1 MLSYHNDENIKKLIV
16 FEMRKHQEQDQFV
29 KNTYGREEGG
39 KFNGCAVGCAIDS
52 INIALGKRY
61 RNSDHKVFEEELG
74 IPEWLAHLQDSF
86 FEVLPI
92 GENSQFAVDFLE
104 SIPVGVNLGPV
115 KYNFCEF
122 LMRECLE
129 RVLEL
134 PYLSYSI
141 REQVL
146 SAIRGVMSMYNKAI
160 KTRVLYYEE
169 DSSEDVLA
177 DAAYSAAMAARAAAD
192 AACSSER
199 DARAAADAADAA
211 CSAARAARSSE
222 MAAACSARS
231 AARGESDAYK
241 RYSME
246 LIRLLKEAK

>member
-1 MLSYHNDENIKKLIV
+1 MLSYHNDENLKKLIV
-16 FEMRKHQEQDQFV
+16 CEMRKHQEQDQFV

-39 KFNGCAVGCAIDS
+39 KFNGCAIGCAIDS

-61 RNSDHKVFEEELG
+61 SICDHKVFEEALG

-122 LMRECLE
+122 LMLECLE

-177 DAAYSAAMAARAAAD
+177 DAAYSAEMAARAAA
-192 AACSSER
+192 
-199 DARAAADAADAA
+199 
-211 CSAARAARSSE
+211 E
-222 MAAACSARS
+222 MAAACSERS